1 MSVGLKFRRITTF
14 TPSKATTDGAG
25 VAIKRVALMGVPT
38 VDPLLMVDE
47 LRSPYRED
55 FSAGFPSHPH
65 RGMQTLTYMLS
76 GGIIHEDSMG
86 NRGEIRD
93 GGVQWM
99 SAGSGVIHSEMPT
112 QDTEGLHGFQL
123 WFNLP
128 AALKMSAPRYRD
140 IAASDL
146 PVYSSGV
153 ATMTT
158 IAGEWRSEG
167 ESLATGPLKELAPI
181 ARMADLE
188 VNAHATIRLDV
199 APSENTSIFVFEGA
213 LDVEVQTL
221 QSPGLAVFEGGDTL
235 QITAAAMGARCLVL
249 TGVPIAEPVVNYG
262 PFVMNTREEIE
273 TALREYQDGTF
284 LQV

>member
-1 MSVGLKFRRITTF
+1 MTIRRF
-14 TPSKATTDGAG
+14 TAFNPAQVTTDGAG
-25 VAIKRVALMGVPT
+25 VAIQRVALMGVPT

-47 LRSPYRED
+47 LRSPFRDD

-99 SAGSGVIHSEMPT
+99 SAGSGVIHSEVPT

-128 AALKMSAPRYRD
+128 ASQKMDAPRYRD
-140 IAASDL
+140 IPAKDL
-146 PVYSSGV
+146 PVYSSESISL
-153 ATMTT
+153 AA
-158 IAGEWRSEG
+158 IAGDWYSDG
-167 ESLATGPLKELAPI
+167 CKLASGPLMELQPI
-181 ARMADLE
+181 AQMADVGLAG
-188 VNAHATIRLDV
+188 NATLSLDV
-199 APSENTSIFVFEGA
+199 KQAANTALFLFEGG
-213 LDVEVQTL
+213 LDVQTQDL
-221 QSPGLAVFEGGDTL
+221 EAPGLAVFEGGDRLEIKAT
-235 QITAAAMGARCLVL
+235 TEGARCLVL
-249 TGVPIAEPVVNYG
+249 TGVPIGEPVVGYG

-273 TALREYQDGTF
+273 TALNEYRDGTF
-284 LQV
+284 LKR

>member
-1 MSVGLKFRRITTF
+1 MTKRRITAF
-14 TPSKATTDGAG
+14 NPAQATTDGAG

-47 LRSPYRED
+47 LRSPYRDD

-112 QDTEGLHGFQL
+112 QDTQGLHGFQL

-128 AALKMSAPRYRD
+128 SAEKMSAPRYRD
-140 IAASDL
+140 IPAAQL
-146 PVYSSGV
+146 PVYSADDFSLV
-153 ATMTT
+153 A
-158 IAGEWRSEG
+158 IAGDWFSEG
-167 ESLATGPLKELAPI
+167 HQLVSGPLIELQPI
-181 ARMADLE
+181 AQMADVQLAA
-188 VNAHATIRLDV
+188 NATLCLNVEESSNTVVFLFEGGLDV
-199 APSENTSIFVFEGA
+199 Q
-213 LDVEVQTL
+213 VQSL
-221 QSPGLAVFEGGDTL
+221 PAPGLAVFEGGDRL
-235 QITAAAMGARCLVL
+235 QIKATAGGARCLVL
-249 TGVPIAEPVVNYG
+249 TGAPIGEPVVGYG

-273 TALREYQDGTF
+273 TALNEYRDGTF
-284 LQV
+284 LKH